1 MTSDPAP
8 VDAGAVFGKRIM
20 MPSNIRSKCAAA
32 FVAAVAFS
40 SLYPAQG
47 AYAQRMSLAE
57 RVDRL
62 EQQQSSAQS
71 SVDLVNRINDLQS
84 QVQSLQGQNEEL
96 KHQIELLKQQNK
108 DINAD
113 FDSRIA
119 RLEGHG
125 SGAGTAPTGNPPAN
139 TQLQDTQ
146 LGANGPG
153 PRDAP
158 PPPSARDN
166 PPPSNQPPANPADEK
181 AAYDQAFGAL
191 KDGRYAESARAFQS
205 FIAQYPASDLTPNAY
220 YWLGES
226 YYVTQ
231 NYPVSLDTFNKLLG
245 QYPNSQKA
253 PAALL
258 KVGYCQY
265 ELRQWDAAEST
276 LNQVVQKYPGT
287 QESNLAQGR
296 LRALR
301 LERK

>member
-1 MTSDPAP
+1 
-8 VDAGAVFGKRIM
+8 
-20 MPSNIRSKCAAA
+20 MPSSIRNSSAAA
-32 FVAAVAFS
+32 FVAAVAFFS
-40 SLYPAQG
+40 VIPARP
-47 AYAQRMSLAE
+47 AHAQRMSLAE

-62 EQQQSSAQS
+62 EQQQNSAQG

-84 QVQSLQGQNEEL
+84 QVQALQGQNEEL
-96 KHQIELLKQQNK
+96 KHQVDLLKQQNK
-108 DINAD
+108 DVAAD

-119 RLEGHG
+119 RLEGRAPA
-125 SGAGTAPTGNPPAN
+125 AGPNNPASTG
-139 TQLQDTQ
+139 TQLQDMQ
-146 LGANGPG
+146 LGGPG
-153 PRDAP
+153 ATNAPPPRDAP
-158 PPPSARDN
+158 PPARDV
-166 PPPSNQPPANPADEK
+166 PPPANTPPANPADEK

-191 KDGRYAESARAFQS
+191 KDGRYAESARAFQG
-205 FIAQYPASDLTPNAY
+205 FISQYPTSDLTPNAY

-265 ELRQWDAAEST
+265 ELRQWDLAEST

-287 QESNLAQGR
+287 QEANLAQGR

>member
-1 MTSDPAP
+1 
-8 VDAGAVFGKRIM
+8 M
-20 MPSNIRSKCAAA
+20 MPSSIRNTSTAA
-32 FVAAVAFS
+32 FVAAVAFFS
-40 SLYPAQG
+40 VIPAPS
-47 AYAQRMSLAE
+47 AHAQRMSLAE

-62 EQQQSSAQS
+62 EQQQNTAQG

-84 QVQSLQGQNEEL
+84 QVQALQGQNEEL
-96 KHQIELLKQQNK
+96 KHQIDLLKQQNK
-108 DINAD
+108 DVQAD

-119 RLEGHG
+119 RLEGRAPA
-125 SGAGTAPTGNPPAN
+125 AGPNNSASTG
-139 TQLQDTQ
+139 TQLQDMQ
-146 LGANGPG
+146 LGTPG
-153 PRDAP
+153 PANAPPTRDAP
-158 PPPSARDN
+158 PPARDVPPPAN
-166 PPPSNQPPANPADEK
+166 VPPSNAPPANPADEK

-205 FIAQYPASDLTPNAY
+205 FISQYPTSELTPNAY

-265 ELRQWDAAEST
+265 ELRQWDSAEAT

-287 QESNLAQGR
+287 QEANLAQGR

>member
-1 MTSDPAP
+1 
-8 VDAGAVFGKRIM
+8 
-20 MPSNIRSKCAAA
+20 MPSNIRSNSAAA
-32 FVAAVAFS
+32 FLAAVAFS
-40 SLYPAQG
+40 SLIAQPAQ
-47 AYAQRMSLAE
+47 AQRMSLAE
-57 RVDRL
+57 RVDHL
-62 EQQQSSAQS
+62 EQQQSNAQS
-71 SVDLVNRINDLQS
+71 SVDLVNRINDLQA
-84 QVQSLQGQNEEL
+84 QVQALQGQNEEL
-96 KHQIELLKQQNK
+96 KHQLDLLKQQNK

-119 RLEGHG
+119 RLEGRN
-125 SGAGTAPTGNPPAN
+125 SGAAPAPNAAPAN
-139 TQLQDTQ
+139 TQLQDAQ
-146 LGANGPG
+146 LGNPANT
-153 PRDAP
+153 
-158 PPPSARDN
+158 PPPSRNLPPAPVNDN
-166 PPPSNQPPANPADEK
+166 ASSNAAPSNAQQSNPADEK

-191 KDGRYAESARAFQS
+191 KDGRYAESARGFQG

-231 NYPVSLDTFNKLLG
+231 NYPVSLETFNKLLG

-265 ELRQWDAAEST
+265 ELHQWDAAEAS

-287 QESNLAQGR
+287 QEANLAQGR

-301 LERK
+301 LERR